1 LRHNLCHDVF
11 VCFGA
16 PFAPPGDWRREQFD
30 QVNIAYNMEPF
41 RLSSKG
47 PFELCL
53 RVGPADLGD
62 VLVLNLTHVHLFD
75 DDDDDDH
82 DHDDDDD
89 DDDGK

>member
-1 LRHNLCHDVF
+1 
-11 VCFGA
+11 
-16 PFAPPGDWRREQFD
+16 
-30 QVNIAYNMEPF
+30 MEPF

-89 DDDGK
+89 DDDGKWWKHVVLVFFFQMPDDTHLYTNNSI